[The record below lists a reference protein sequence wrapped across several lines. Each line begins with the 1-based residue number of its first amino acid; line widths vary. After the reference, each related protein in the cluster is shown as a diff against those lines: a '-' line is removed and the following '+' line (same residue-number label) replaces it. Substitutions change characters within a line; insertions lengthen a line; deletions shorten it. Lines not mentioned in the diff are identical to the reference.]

1 MVVDMAT
8 DTKTKTREDPSWRID
23 SVCREHPTQLWFAAS
38 SRDIATA
45 KALCGNCVVQPACL
59 EFALSRP
66 ELLGIW
72 AATTPSERA
81 VLRRAA
87 RTPAADGIT
96 LVPRVGVDDHIAA
109 LQKSEEPVEAEPR
122 TQRAPEDGWLPGE
135 GGPPAPVL
143 RDADDADDG
152 DDAGDNDDGDRD
164 GDRDRGGDALL
175 TPAEAAQ
182 RLGVTPNTVTRWSR
196 AGKISAI
203 QTIGGHR
210 RYRTSEIERVLRHS
224 PPLQ

>member
-1 MVVDMAT
+1 MVVDIPT
-8 DTKTKTREDPSWRID
+8 DTKTKATDDLGWRVD

-38 SRDIATA
+38 PHDTATA
-45 KALCGNCVVQPACL
+45 KALCAHCTVQSRCL

-87 RTPAADGIT
+87 RAATG
-96 LVPRVGVDDHIAA
+96 DDAVSVEIATTRE
-109 LQKSEEPVEAEPR
+109 QSIKGQSEP
-122 TQRAPEDGWLPGE
+122 RAPEDGWRPGE
-135 GGPPAPVL
+135 AGPPVPARQPDAATAATDDGVPL
-143 RDADDADDG
+143 ADDQPDE
-152 DDAGDNDDGDRD
+152 
-164 GDRDRGGDALL
+164 LL
-175 TPAEAAQ
+175 TPAEAAR

-210 RYRTSEIERVLRHS
+210 RYWSSEIEKVLRRVL
-224 PPLQ
+224 Q

>member
-1 MVVDMAT
+1 MVVDIRT
-8 DTKTKTREDPSWRID
+8 DTKTKTGDDLSWRVD

-45 KALCGNCVVQPACL
+45 KALCGDCAVQSACL

-87 RTPAADGIT
+87 RTSKADTAT
-96 LVPRVGVDDHIAA
+96 LVPRAGVDDDLARPA
-109 LQKSEEPVEAEPR
+109 DFESEEPVEGEPR
-122 TQRAPEDGWLPGE
+122 TQRAPEDGWSPGE
-135 GGPPAPVL
+135 AGPPAP
-143 RDADDADDG
+143 
-152 DDAGDNDDGDRD
+152 AGPEASGAEKTDVEDGDRD
-164 GDRDRGGDALL
+164 GRDRDGGDELL
-175 TPAEAAQ
+175 TPAEAAH

-196 AGKISAI
+196 AGRISAI

-210 RYRTSEIERVLRHS
+210 RYRRSEIERVLRHS

>member
-1 MVVDMAT
+1 MVVGIQS
-8 DTKTKTREDPSWRID
+8 DTKTKTGDDLSWRID

-45 KALCGNCVVQPACL
+45 KALCGNCAVQSACL

-87 RTPAADGIT
+87 RTSAVDAATLRPRAEVDEDSAEPA
-96 LVPRVGVDDHIAA
+96 L
-109 LQKSEEPVEAEPR
+109 SEEPVEGEPQAR
-122 TQRAPEDGWLPGE
+122 RAPEDGWSPGE
-135 GGPPAPVL
+135 AGPPAPAGH
-143 RDADDADDG
+143 DPENA
-152 DDAGDNDDGDRD
+152 DDAGDADGGHRD
-164 GDRDRGGDALL
+164 GGADELL
-175 TPAEAAQ
+175 TPAEAAH

>member
-1 MVVDMAT
+1 MVVDIRI
-8 DTKTKTREDPSWRID
+8 DTKTKAIEDFGWRVD

-45 KALCGNCVVQPACL
+45 KALCDDCTVQSPCL

-72 AATTPSERA
+72 AATSPSERSI
-81 VLRRAA
+81 LRRAA
-87 RTPAADGIT
+87 RTAAAGAV
-96 LVPRVGVDDHIAA
+96 VPQSDADDDVDDVVVPAMVRAA
-109 LQKSEEPVEAEPR
+109 PVELDPGAK
-122 TQRAPEDGWLPGE
+122 APEDGRLPGE
-135 GGPPAPVL
+135 AGPPAP
-143 RDADDADDG
+143 A
-152 DDAGDNDDGDRD
+152 DRD
-164 GDRDRGGDALL
+164 PGSELDLDDTASDELL
-175 TPAEAAQ
+175 TPAEAAR

-210 RYRTSEIERVLRHS
+210 RYRTSEIDRVLRRFG
-224 PPLQ
+224 PLQ

>member
-1 MVVDMAT
+1 MVVDIPT
-8 DTKTKTREDPSWRID
+8 DTKTKARDDLAWRVD
-23 SVCREHPTQLWFAAS
+23 SVCRKHPTQLWFAAS
-38 SRDIATA
+38 SRDIAAA
-45 KALCGNCVVQPACL
+45 KELCGDCAVQSPCL

-87 RTPAADGIT
+87 RAGTTPAASQPDTRGEPAIE
-96 LVPRVGVDDHIAA
+96 PAA
-109 LQKSEEPVEAEPR
+109 PAKPEREPEPR
-122 TQRAPEDGWLPGE
+122 ADGRVPGE
-135 GGPPAPVL
+135 AGPPAPASREAAPDVD
-143 RDADDADDG
+143 RQPPREADE
-152 DDAGDNDDGDRD
+152 
-164 GDRDRGGDALL
+164 LL
-175 TPAEAAQ
+175 TPAEAAR

-210 RYRTSEIERVLRHS
+210 RYRSSEIDRALRRFG
-224 PPLQ
+224 PLE

>member
-1 MVVDMAT
+1 MVVDIST
-8 DTKTKTREDPSWRID
+8 DTNTKTGDDLSWRVD
-23 SVCREHPTQLWFAAS
+23 SVCREHPTRLWFAAS

-45 KALCGNCVVQPACL
+45 KAICGDCAVQSACL

-87 RTPAADGIT
+87 RTSTADAPT
-96 LVPRVGVDDHIAA
+96 VVPRAVVDDIAGPA
-109 LQKSEEPVEAEPR
+109 SSPEEPVDGEPR
-122 TQRAPEDGWLPGE
+122 AQRAPEDGWSPGE
-135 GGPPAPVL
+135 SPPPAPA
-143 RDADDADDG
+143 RPDSDAAPDADGVGDG
-152 DDAGDNDDGDRD
+152 RD
-164 GDRDRGGDALL
+164 ELL
-175 TPAEAAQ
+175 TPAEAAH

-210 RYRTSEIERVLRHS
+210 RYRASEIERVLRAD
-224 PPLQ
+224 PLR

>member
-1 MVVDMAT
+1 MPT
-8 DTKTKTREDPSWRID
+8 GTKTKATEDLAWRVE

-45 KALCGNCVVQPACL
+45 KQLCGDCAVQSACL

-81 VLRRAA
+81 VIRREA
-87 RTPAADGIT
+87 RAEATATPVELPAVREVAEPAIVRSPPDETESAADG
-96 LVPRVGVDDHIAA
+96 RV
-109 LQKSEEPVEAEPR
+109 
-122 TQRAPEDGWLPGE
+122 PGE
-135 GGPPAPVL
+135 AGPPAPG
-143 RDADDADDG
+143 ADPAPESEPAPESDPGPASDE
-152 DDAGDNDDGDRD
+152 
-164 GDRDRGGDALL
+164 LL
-175 TPAEAAQ
+175 TPAEAAR

-210 RYRTSEIERVLRHS
+210 RYRSSEIERALRRFG
-224 PPLQ
+224 PLQ